1 MTSRQLKREGG
12 IRIGG
17 GSAYFNDRVDAAV
30 ELVEKGGIDVLMFE
44 TLAERTLAL
53 LQVAHRAGGPP
64 YWERLP
70 QRLEHFL
77 PACAKHRTTLVSNG
91 GGVNPLESAKMARS
105 VAERCGVGDL
115 KIAAVTGDDVS
126 DLMDELDPQLIE
138 TGETVSS
145 LGTPI
150 LGANAY
156 LGSQAIAAAF
166 DEGADVILTGRVTD
180 SALAAGPA
188 MAALGWSRDDPGQM
202 STGVLAG
209 HLLECGAHATGGYF
223 AEPGLKEVPGID
235 AIGYPIGEIKKD
247 LSITI
252 TKPPA
257 TGGRIDRHTVIE
269 QILYEMHDPAG
280 YLTPDV
286 TLDITGIDLTEPA
299 PDTVRITGIKG
310 RPAPDDLKV
319 LVAVDSGVLTE
330 IEISYAGIN
339 AKNRAELAR
348 DIIEKRVART
358 RLANQPFRYDLI
370 GIDSA
375 WPHASDAPML
385 NEVRLRVA
393 ARVPDTEGAES
404 LISEVESLYVA
415 GPAGGGGV
423 RFSHRPT
430 IRTYTAFIP
439 RNTVTQSFEFV
450 G

>member
-1 MTSRQLKREGG
+1 MNSRRLKRAGC

-30 ELVEKGGIDVLMFE
+30 ELVEKGDIDVLMFE

-77 PACAKHRTTLVSNG
+77 PACAQHGTTLVSNG
-91 GGVNPLESAKMARS
+91 GGIDPLETAKMVRA
-105 VAERCGVGDL
+105 VAERCGIGSYKV
-115 KIAAVTGDDVS
+115 AAVTGDDVTE
-126 DLMDELDPQLIE
+126 LMSELDPRLIE

-150 LGANAY
+150 IAANAY
-156 LGSQAIAAAF
+156 LGSKAIAAAF
-166 DEGADVILTGRVTD
+166 DEGADVIVTGRVTD

-188 MAALGWSRDDPGQM
+188 MAALGWSADAPVQM

-209 HLLECGAHATGGYF
+209 HLLECGAQATGGYF

-235 AIGYPIGEIKKD
+235 AIGYPIGEIKDD

-252 TKPPA
+252 TKPPG

-269 QILYEMHDPAG
+269 QLLYEMHDPSA

-286 TLDITGIDLTEPA
+286 TLDITAIELTEPA

-339 AKNRAELAR
+339 AKSRAELAR

-370 GIDSA
+370 GIDST
-375 WPHASDAPML
+375 WPEPGDGPVL

-393 ARVPDTEGAES
+393 ARVPDTQGAES

-423 RFSHRPT
+423 RFAYRPT

-439 RNTVTQSFEFV
+439 RQLVTQRFEFV
-450 G
+450 S